1 MIGKVAFC
9 FPGQGSQE
17 VGMGAAIAAAYPAS
31 QAVFDTAAAAL
42 GFDLAALC
50 FDGPL
55 DALSATDVT
64 QPALLAA
71 SLASL
76 AAVREAGVAADVAVG
91 HSVGEYGALVAAG
104 AVEAADAFRLV
115 RARGIAT
122 AAAAEASPGAM
133 AAILGLDDGVLERL
147 CAGIDGVWAANYNCP
162 GQLVVSGTGPGVD
175 ALISAATE
183 AGARRAMRLN
193 VAGGFHSPLT
203 ATAATTL
210 APAIAATAFS
220 EPLIGFFSTTTCGY
234 ETAETIP
241 RVLVEQLS
249 APVRFTQSVQALV
262 ADGVTLFVELGAGS
276 VLSGLVKRIDRSVQ
290 AVSVSTP
297 EHVTRLLEV
306 VRG

>member
-1 MIGKVAFC
+1 MGKIAFC

-17 VGMGAAIAAAYPAS
+17 VGMGAAMAAAYPSAR
-31 QAVFDTAAAAL
+31 AVFDTAADAL
-42 GFDLAALC
+42 GFDLAATC

-55 DALSATDVT
+55 EALSATDVT

-76 AAVREAGVAADVAVG
+76 AAVTEAGVVADVAVG

-104 AVEAADAFRLV
+104 IVAPADAFRLV
-115 RARGIAT
+115 RVRGVAT
-122 AAAAEASPGAM
+122 AEAAEAAPGAM
-133 AAILGLDDGVLERL
+133 AAILGLDDARVEEL
-147 CAGIDGVWAANYNCP
+147 CDAIDGVWAANYNCP

-175 ALISAATE
+175 ALIAAATE
-183 AGARRAMRLN
+183 AGARRALLLN

-203 ATAATTL
+203 ATAAATL
-210 APAIAATAFS
+210 APAIAATTFS
-220 EPLIGFFSTTTCGY
+220 TPRIGFFSTTTCAY
-234 ETAETIP
+234 EDAATAP
-241 RVLVEQLS
+241 DVLVRQLS

-276 VLSGLVKRIDRSVQ
+276 VLSGLVKRIDRGVR

-297 EHVTRLLEV
+297 EHVARLLEV
-306 VRG
+306 IGG

>member
-1 MIGKVAFC
+1 MGKIAFC

-17 VGMGAAIAAAYPAS
+17 VGMGAAMAATYPSAR
-31 QAVFDTAAAAL
+31 AVFDTAADAL
-42 GFDLAALC
+42 GFDLAAIC

-55 DALSATDVT
+55 EALSATDVT

-76 AAVREAGVAADVAVG
+76 AAVTDAGVVADLAVG

-104 AVEAADAFRLV
+104 VVAPADAFRLV

-122 AAAAEASPGAM
+122 AEAAEAAPGAM
-133 AAILGLDDGVLERL
+133 AAILGLDDARVEEL
-147 CAGIDGVWAANYNCP
+147 CAAIDGVWAANYNCP

-175 ALISAATE
+175 ALIAAATE

-210 APAIAATAFS
+210 APAIAATTFS
-220 EPLIGFFSTTTCGY
+220 TPTIGFFSTTTCAY
-234 ETAETIP
+234 EDPTTIP
-241 RVLVEQLS
+241 DVLVRQLS

-297 EHVTRLLEV
+297 EQVGRLLEV
-306 VRG
+306 IRG